1 MVNIIITQFRLI
13 FQKVFLC
20 SIIIE
25 KPFQDLQPL
34 AYKKNEVIQYHT
46 SHIFI
51 FPPIPFHE
59 NDAIHDVHYDHDE
72 NNGDAR
78 NLLYGHAHDL
88 HDCALS
94 DGDGG
99 DDDRVSDHGHDDGG
113 DRGHDRDD
121 GGLHSIKDF
130 IRFSLKKSPTK
141 IETMR
146 QK

>member
-13 FQKVFLC
+13 FPKLFLC

-46 SHIFI
+46 SHIYI
-51 FPPIPFHE
+51 FPPIPFHHE
-59 NDAIHDVHYDHDE
+59 NDAIHDVPYE
-72 NNGDAR
+72 NDGDAR
-78 NLLYGHAHDL
+78 NLLYGHVHDRL
-88 HDCALS
+88 HHDCALS
-94 DGDGG
+94 DGDGDGDGG
-99 DDDRVSDHGHDDGG
+99 DDDRVSDHGYDD
-113 DRGHDRDD
+113 GHDRDD

-130 IRFSLKKSPTK
+130 IRSSLKKSPTK
-141 IETMR
+141 IETMS